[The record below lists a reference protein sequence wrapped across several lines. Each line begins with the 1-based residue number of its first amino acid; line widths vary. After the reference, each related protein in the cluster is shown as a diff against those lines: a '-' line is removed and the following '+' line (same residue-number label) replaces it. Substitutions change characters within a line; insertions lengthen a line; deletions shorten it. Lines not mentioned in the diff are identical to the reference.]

1 MKAQILATKG
11 RIFSVTFI
19 KKDGTERRMVC
30 RTGVQKGVK
39 GVGLKFDPSSKN
51 LMVVFDM
58 QKKAFRMINLSTLL
72 SFKFN
77 KKTFHIIR

>member
-19 KKDGTERRMVC
+19 KKDGTERKMVC

-51 LMVVFDM
+51 LMVVYDM
-58 QKKAFRMINLSTLL
+58 HKKAFRMINLSTLL

-77 KKTFHIIR
+77 KKTSHILR